1 MDSNFSEHRGYKQV
15 IKYRR
20 MNYFVMVSYKILK
33 HYLQLLFSKHALE
46 SVPYRTSISNNV
58 IFVSGFHIYNKF
70 RKTDF
75 LKSIFSYFHSN
86 KRELFK
92 Q

>member
-1 MDSNFSEHRGYKQV
+1 MLQIFQNTGDYKQV

-33 HYLQLLFSKHALE
+33 HYLQLFSKHALE

-86 KRELFK
+86 KRKLFK

>member
-1 MDSNFSEHRGYKQV
+1 
-15 IKYRR
+15 

-75 LKSIFSYFHSN
+75 LKSITLEEGSVVVLQPGAWFQNEGQF
-86 KRELFK
+86 
-92 Q
+92 QMAI